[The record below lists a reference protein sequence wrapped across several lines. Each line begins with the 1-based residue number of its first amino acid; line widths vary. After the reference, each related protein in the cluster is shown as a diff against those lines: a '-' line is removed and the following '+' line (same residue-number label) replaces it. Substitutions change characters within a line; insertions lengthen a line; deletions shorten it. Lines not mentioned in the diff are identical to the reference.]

1 MNVAKEFIIN
11 DKVLGLFSK
20 FKEEVKE
27 ESDSEALRR
36 LLEYYNNIK
45 EEYSLND

>member
-1 MNVAKEFIIN
+1 MNIVKEFIIN
-11 DKVLGLFSK
+11 DKVLGLFRK
-20 FKEEVKE
+20 FKDEVKE

-45 EEYSLND
+45 SEYSLNE